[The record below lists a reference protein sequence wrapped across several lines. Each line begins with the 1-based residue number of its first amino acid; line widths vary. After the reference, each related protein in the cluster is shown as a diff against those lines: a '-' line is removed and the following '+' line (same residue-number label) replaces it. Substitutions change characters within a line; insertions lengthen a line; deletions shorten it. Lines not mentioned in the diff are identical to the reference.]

1 LEVPNPKSSKYLSC
15 IGNLDSRVN
24 IDILKRE
31 DNKYYV
37 NLAMMAAKAVYEN
50 EAFLKYTIKYDWK
63 VQN

>member
-1 LEVPNPKSSKYLSC
+1 M
-15 IGNLDSRVN
+15 
-24 IDILKRE
+24 DILKRE

-37 NLAMMAAKAVYEN
+37 SLAMMASKAVYEN